1 MKVLVL
7 KGVKNRFAISI
18 QGNGCKQ
25 GIIQDFLHAYII
37 FS

>member
-1 MKVLVL
+1 MKAPVL
-7 KGVKNRFAISI
+7 KGVKNGFAISI
-18 QGNGCKQ
+18 QGNGCKK